1 MGVQQFGRKV
11 SLIVGQDAGDALDLS
26 QLRIVFAI
34 KRGDL
39 QTPNSLRA
47 RVFNVSETTRQR
59 IEQEFTRI
67 VLQAGYGGNYGIVF
81 DGTIKQVRR
90 GRESQTDTYLDI
102 TAADGDSAYNFAVVN
117 TSLAAGSTLRQHVE
131 AACTAMNPYGVRL
144 GYAPDLPNN
153 PLPRGKVMFGMARDF
168 MRGAARTAQ
177 AVWSIQ
183 DGEVQLVPETS
194 YCPGDIPVI
203 TSATG
208 MVGLPEQTQNGIAV
222 KMLLNPYVKI
232 SQLIQLDN
240 ASIQR
245 FENSLVVQQQA
256 QNERVALQARLQD
269 DGFYYVMTAEHHGDT
284 RGQDYYT
291 DVICLAA
298 DVTVLPDTFKDKQT
312 VPPDNVIKR
321 FG

>member
-1 MGVQQFGRKV
+1 MSTQQYGRKL
-11 SLIVGQDAGDALDLS
+11 SLIVGQDAGAALDLS
-26 QLRIVFAI
+26 ELRIVFSV

-47 RVFNVSETTRQR
+47 RVYNVSETTKQR
-59 IEQEFTRI
+59 IENEFTRV
-67 VLQAGYGGNYGIVF
+67 VLQAGYEGNFGIIF

-90 GRESQTDTYLDI
+90 GRDNQTDTYLDI

-117 TSLAAGSTLRQHVE
+117 TSLAAGSTVEQHVQ
-131 AACTAMNPYGVRL
+131 AACTAMNQFGVSL
-144 GYAPDLPNN
+144 GYVPDLPSN

-183 DGEVQLVPETS
+183 DGKVQLVPETS
-194 YCPGDIPVI
+194 YRPGDIPVI
-203 TSATG
+203 TSQTG
-208 MVGLPEQTQNGIAV
+208 MVSLPEQTQNGIAV

-245 FENSLVVQQQA
+245 FEFSLNVQQQA
-256 QNERVALQARLQD
+256 QNERIALQAKLQD

-284 RGQDYYT
+284 RGQDFYT

>member
-1 MGVQQFGRKV
+1 MSTQQYGRKV
-11 SLIVGQDAGDALDLS
+11 SLIVGQDAGAALDLS
-26 QLRIVFAI
+26 ELRIIFSV

-47 RVFNVSETTRQR
+47 RVYNVSETTKRR
-59 IEQEFTRI
+59 IEKEFTRV
-67 VLQAGYGGNYGIVF
+67 VLQAGYEGNYGIIF

-90 GRESQTDTYLDI
+90 GRDNQTDTYLDI

-117 TSLAAGSTLRQHVE
+117 TSLAAGSTVEQHIQV
-131 AACTAMNPYGVRL
+131 ACSAMNPYGVQQ
-144 GYAPDLPNN
+144 GYTPNLPAN

-183 DGEVQLVPETS
+183 DGKVQLVPETS
-194 YCPGDIPVI
+194 YRPGLIPVI
-203 TSATG
+203 TSETG
-208 MVGLPEQTQNGIAV
+208 MVSLPEQTQNGIAV

-245 FENSLVVQQQA
+245 FEYSLNVQQQA
-256 QNERVALQARLQD
+256 QNERVALQAKLQD

-284 RGQDYYT
+284 RGQDFYT